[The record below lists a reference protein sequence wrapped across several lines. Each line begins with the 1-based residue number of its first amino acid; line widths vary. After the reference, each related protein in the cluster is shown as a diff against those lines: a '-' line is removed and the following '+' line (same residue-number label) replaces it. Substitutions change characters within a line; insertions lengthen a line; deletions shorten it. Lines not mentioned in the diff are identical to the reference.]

1 MFTITSHQGNANP
14 KSQDTISHPLGWPQL
29 NKNRN
34 QTNEKPRKK
43 MSFGKNVDK
52 LELPLWLVGI

>member
-1 MFTITSHQGNANP
+1 MLTIISHQGKANP

-34 QTNEKPRKK
+34 QTKTPENNE
-43 MSFGKNVDK
+43 FWQEYG
-52 LELPLWLVGI
+52 